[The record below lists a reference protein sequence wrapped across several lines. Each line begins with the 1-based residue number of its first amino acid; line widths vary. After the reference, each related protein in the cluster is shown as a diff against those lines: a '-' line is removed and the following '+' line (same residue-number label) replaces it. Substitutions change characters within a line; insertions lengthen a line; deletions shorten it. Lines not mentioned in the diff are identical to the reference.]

1 MAVKSEDEQTRSMI
15 AYAQIILDLARR
27 YGGSGWLAY
36 NTHFW
41 AQLFAGKPF
50 KWNEVNPSLLA
61 SAFFGNPRLG
71 EGAKTCSR
79 CMAAEH
85 STAECAVAA
94 SEDPKPTVQATPPPA
109 TRQSSARQATLPYPH
124 HAQRNRVAGIT
135 RVSVARGHVDMTIT
149 AKTATGAPTQLP
161 NAKGKPRKPE
171 SPTQKLQ

>member
-1 MAVKSEDEQTRSMI
+1 MAVKSEDEQTQSMI

-94 SEDPKPTVQATPPPA
+94 SEDPKPTVQVTPPLA
-109 TRQSSARQATLPYPH
+109 TRQSSARQATLPYPPSRPEEPCRRYN
-124 HAQRNRVAGIT
+124 QGICSS
-135 RVSVARGHVDMTIT
+135 RSCRYDHYCKNCYRGAHP
-149 AKTATGAPTQLP
+149 ATKCKRET
-161 NAKGKPRKPE
+161 
-171 SPTQKLQ
+171 